1 MRKVV
6 QDGIDGFTKDIDD
19 SIASLEALSEKYAS
33 LSLSISFSSQVEK
46 SIKLLKLH
54 IETMQPNASSLDMIR
69 RLEGTLKNLE
79 EKLDVLRKAN
89 ENTRKKSN
97 LVTLSWS

>member
-1 MRKVV
+1 M
-6 QDGIDGFTKDIDD
+6 
-19 SIASLEALSEKYAS
+19 LSKKYAS

-69 RLEGTLKNLE
+69 RLEDTLKNLE

-97 LVTLSWS
+97 LATLSWS